1 MVKMENITR
10 DGDLITLDCFEEGDR
25 SRRHHVIF
33 DANTLE
39 IKNRAESNIYVR
51 QSIWRIKTILKES
64 SELPHQ
70 ASSYWC

>member
-10 DGDLITLDCFEEGDR
+10 NGNLITLDCFEEGDR
-25 SRRHHVIF
+25 TRGHHVIF

-39 IKNRAESNIYVR
+39 IKNQADSNIYVR
-51 QSIWRIKTILKES
+51 QSIWRIRTILKENAD
-64 SELPHQ
+64 LPSQ